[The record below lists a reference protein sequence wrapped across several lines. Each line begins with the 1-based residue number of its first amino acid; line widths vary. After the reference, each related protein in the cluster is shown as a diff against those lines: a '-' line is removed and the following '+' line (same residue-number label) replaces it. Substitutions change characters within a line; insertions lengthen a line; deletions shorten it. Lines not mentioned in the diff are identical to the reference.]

1 MQKELAIK
9 DTDSYIR
16 EKARSMYGYLMQGE
30 ILFLVENPEALY
42 EDGEIPQVTVVEDTE
57 G

>member
-30 ILFLVENPEALY
+30 ILFVVENPEVLY
-42 EDGEIPQVTVVEDTE
+42 EEGEMPQTEAGEDTE